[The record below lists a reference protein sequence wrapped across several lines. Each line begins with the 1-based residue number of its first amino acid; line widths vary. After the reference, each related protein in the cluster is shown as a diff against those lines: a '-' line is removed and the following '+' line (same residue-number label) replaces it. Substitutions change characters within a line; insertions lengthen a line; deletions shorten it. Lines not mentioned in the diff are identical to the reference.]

1 VIGIA
6 EQGEIELL
14 FLLEGGLGF
23 DGIGAEAED
32 GDVQFIKI
40 FFCVTKLGR
49 FDGSTG
55 GVGFRKEKEKNAM
68 ALEIAQGDECV
79 VIRFE
84 AEAGGFGAYFE
95 HRIPS
100 RQVLEAYDP
109 TASAAL
115 SQMPATGAKVRNSAP
130 EVLESPDDCPRLKSI
145 RIRAL

>member
-1 VIGIA
+1 MLG
-6 EQGEIELL
+6 
-14 FLLEGGLGF
+14 LEPGLGF
-23 DGIGAEAED
+23 DGVGAHAED
-32 GDVQFIKI
+32 GDAELVEI
-40 FFCVTKLGR
+40 FLCVTKLGR
-49 FDGSTG
+49 LDRSTG
-55 GVGFRKEKEKNAM
+55 GVCFGVEEEED
-68 ALEIAQGDECV
+68 ALASE
-79 VIRFE
+79 VIQRDVFAFVGFE
-84 AEAGGFGAYFE
+84 AEGGGFGAYFE